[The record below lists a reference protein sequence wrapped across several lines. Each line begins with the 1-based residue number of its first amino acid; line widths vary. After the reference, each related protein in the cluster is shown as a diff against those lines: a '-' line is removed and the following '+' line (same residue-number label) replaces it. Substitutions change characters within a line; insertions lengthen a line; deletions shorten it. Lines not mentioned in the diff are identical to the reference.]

1 MLVKELREL
10 EEGCKEQCP
19 LYDEFCPGGM
29 ACYGGD
35 PIEPPC
41 MYWDDENED
50 VDDIYHR
57 MFMSRIRYE
66 EAEDKKYK
74 REQEAKKKKE
84 EKAKKARDARWHVR
98 TEQREITSLRRRI
111 RSNKKLLSFAN
122 SWATATNITNEMF
135 GYEERLEIKKK
146 NPLEIENEKLQARID
161 ELDKIKKEK
170 LKQFRAKRKESEN
183 K

>member
-10 EEGCKEQCP
+10 KEDCKEQCP
-19 LYDEFCPGGM
+19 LYDEFCSGGM

-41 MYWDDENED
+41 IYWDDENED

-57 MFMSRIRYE
+57 MFVSRIRYE
-66 EAEDKKYK
+66 EAEDRRYK

-84 EKAKKARDARWHVR
+84 EKAKKTRDALWHVR
-98 TEQREITSLRRRI
+98 TEQREITQLRRRI
-111 RSNKKLLSFAN
+111 RANEKLLSFARGMA
-122 SWATATNITNEMF
+122 SATNFANEMF
-135 GYEERLEIKKK
+135 GYEERIEIKKK
-146 NPLEIENEKLQARID
+146 TPLEIENEKLQVRID
-161 ELDKIKKEK
+161 ELSKIKKEK
-170 LKQFRAKRKESEN
+170 LKQFRVKRKESEN